1 MFASVQNENTI
12 KHSHSRLSINE
23 VNHEK
28 TKKLSKDDMK
38 KKGQKRKKDLK
49 LAGVTFAVQ
58 HCAAVNLPE
67 IKSKLQVYLQQVDYV
82 L

>member
-49 LAGVTFAVQ
+49 LAGVTFAV
-58 HCAAVNLPE
+58 
-67 IKSKLQVYLQQVDYV
+67 
-82 L
+82 